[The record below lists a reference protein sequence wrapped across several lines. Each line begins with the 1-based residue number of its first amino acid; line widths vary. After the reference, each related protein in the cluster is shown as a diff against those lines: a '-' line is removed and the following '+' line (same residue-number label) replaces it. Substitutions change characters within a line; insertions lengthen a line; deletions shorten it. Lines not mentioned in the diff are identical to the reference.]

1 VIHVTKSDQ
10 QLDLYIEVESCYGE
24 VESFAGDGCRPE
36 AAVSGEVCMEQF
48 ANPVADH
55 VKDVVEALR
64 VPEPDELSPSA
75 ITTSLEAE
83 ALREEIV
90 RVGRKLWERQY
101 VDGNGGNISCRVGA
115 KYVLCTPTMMSKR
128 DMAPADIC
136 LSDMDGNIM
145 AGNRLRTSELLL
157 HLEIY
162 RANERARAVV
172 HCHPPYATAF
182 SLTGTVPPVGL
193 ISEYEIFIGP
203 AALAQYETPGTH
215 AFAETVLPFVK
226 NHNTILLANHG
237 VVCWSDT
244 VTHAEWLTEIL
255 ESYCKTCVIAKQI
268 GKPLVHIPD
277 EKIQEILALK
287 RKLGFP
293 DARMAPSPEGEDG
306 GGVVNPEL
314 EKLVGRVVSRLE
326 DRT

>member
-1 VIHVTKSDQ
+1 
-10 QLDLYIEVESCYGE
+10 
-24 VESFAGDGCRPE
+24 
-36 AAVSGEVCMEQF
+36 MEQVTH
-48 ANPVADH
+48 PISEQ
-55 VKDVVEALR
+55 VKEVVEAVIEALR
-64 VPEPDELSPSA
+64 VPKPDEFSPSA
-75 ITTSLEAE
+75 ASSSFEAE
-83 ALREEIV
+83 ALRTEIIL
-90 RVGRKLWERQY
+90 VGRKLWERQY
-101 VDGNGGNISCRVGA
+101 VDGNGGNISCRLGT

-128 DMAPADIC
+128 DMELADIC
-136 LSDMDGNIM
+136 LSDMDGNIV
-145 AGNRLRTSELLL
+145 AGDRLRTSELLL

-162 RANERARAVV
+162 RANPRARAVV

-182 SLTGTVPPVGL
+182 SLTGTVPPIGL

-203 AALAQYETPGTH
+203 AALAHYETPGTH
-215 AFAETVLPFVK
+215 AFAETVLPFVQ

-268 GKPLVHIPD
+268 GKPLTYIPD

-293 DARMAPSPEGEDG
+293 DARMEPLPLPDAASVP
-306 GGVVNPEL
+306 VNREL
-314 EKLVGRVVSRLE
+314 EKLVRQVVSRLE
-326 DRT
+326 ER